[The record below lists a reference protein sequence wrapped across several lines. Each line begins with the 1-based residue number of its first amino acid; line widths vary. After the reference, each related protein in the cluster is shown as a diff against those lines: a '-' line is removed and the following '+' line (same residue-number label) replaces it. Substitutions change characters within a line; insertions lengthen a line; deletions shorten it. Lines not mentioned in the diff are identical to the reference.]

1 LCLTWRENVL
11 SRRISSKKSGL
22 EKPDFGLSTEGT
34 SIFFTLLR
42 QSAGVMEWWSNGVM
56 KGSIQIEIGALAFSN
71 TPILQYSEIAR
82 NLYRHSH

>member
-1 LCLTWRENVL
+1 MEGKCSIEKASNN
-11 SRRISSKKSGL
+11 KSGL

-56 KGSIQIEIGALAFSN
+56 KRPIQIEIGALAFSN
-71 TPILQYSEIAR
+71 TPILQYSETGR